1 MTSSATNLSPATTPT
16 ATEFH
21 NFIAGQYRPGSAG
34 ATFENRSPVDGRLI
48 GIIHEASA
56 DDVAAAVA
64 AAQTALDGPWG
75 AMPIAERSRL
85 LNGVADEIDRRF
97 DDFLAAEMADTGK
110 PVSIASHIDI
120 PRGAANFRVF
130 ADVIKTE
137 PGDLF
142 EMDTPDG
149 FGALNYQLRRP
160 KGVVAVVCPWNLP
173 LLLMTWKVGPAL
185 ACGNTVV
192 VKPSEET
199 PATATLLGEVMNAV
213 GVPAGV
219 YNVVHGFGPGSAG
232 EFLTSHPGVDAIT
245 FTGETR
251 TGEAIMKV
259 AADGVRDVSLEMGGK
274 NPGIIFADADLDE
287 AIAGTVRSAF
297 ANSGQVCLGTE
308 RVYVERP
315 IFDEFVRRLA
325 TAAEQMAIGDPDDPA
340 TELGPLI
347 SHEHRDKVL
356 GYYQRAVE
364 EGATVVTGGG
374 VPDIAAEH
382 AGGAWV
388 QPTVWTGLADDASV
402 ITDEIFGPC
411 CHLRPFDT
419 EDEVVALAND
429 TPYGL
434 AATVWTSNLRKAHR
448 VAGRLE
454 VGLCWVNSWFLRDLR
469 TSFGGKKASGIGR
482 EGGAHSLEFY
492 TESSNVCI
500 KL

>member
-1 MTSSATNLSPATTPT
+1 MSS
-16 ATEFH
+16 EFF
-21 NFIAGQYRPGSAG
+21 NFINGQYIAGSYG
-34 ATFENRSPVDGRLI
+34 KTFDDVSPVDGSII
-48 GIIHEASA
+48 GTIHEASEA
-56 DDVAAAVA
+56 DVDAAVA
-64 AAQTALDGPWG
+64 AAKAALAGPWG
-75 AMPIAERSRL
+75 TMPIAERSAL
-85 LNGVADEIDRRF
+85 LNAVADEIDRRF

-110 PVSIASHIDI
+110 PISIASTIDI

-149 FGALNYQLRRP
+149 AGALNYQLRSP
-160 KGVVAVVCPWNLP
+160 KGVIAVVCPWNLP

-199 PATATLLGEVMNAV
+199 PATATLLGEVMNKV
-213 GVPAGV
+213 GIPAGV

-232 EFLTSHPGVDAIT
+232 EFLTSHPDVDGIT

-251 TGEAIMKV
+251 TGEAIMK
-259 AADGVRDVSLEMGGK
+259 AAANGVRDVSLEMGGK

-287 AIAGTVRSAF
+287 AVAGTVRSAF

-315 IFDEFVRRLA
+315 IFDEFVERLA
-325 TAAEQMAIGDPDDPA
+325 VAAEKMKIGNPDDA
-340 TELGPLI
+340 DTELGPLI

-356 GYYQRAVE
+356 SYYAKAVA

-374 VPDIAAEH
+374 VPDVGEDYES
-382 AGGAWV
+382 GSWV
-388 QPTVWTGLADDASV
+388 QPTVWTGLADDAAV
-402 ITDEIFGPC
+402 VTEEIFGPC
-411 CHLRPFDT
+411 CHVRPFDT
-419 EDEVVALAND
+419 EDEVIGLAND
-429 TPYGL
+429 TRYGL
-434 AATVWTSNLRKAHR
+434 AATLWTNDLRRAHR
-448 VAGRLE
+448 VARQLD

-492 TESSNVCI
+492 TESSNVCV